1 MQLSFHLSPLPT
13 YKKCKAQNT
22 GAEKHSF
29 RQAHSRELLFARSL
43 KGFNTEREF
52 SPALEN
58 CWASFQTPTVVGK
71 KIQLSG
77 AFYAPDTIMLVA
89 SYYMLST
96 DFYPMLLRLTTWE
109 CAGQDPSQF
118 FGLSSD
124 GRRALAIGPWL
135 LSSGVQL
142 ESTSPSPVL
151 IARNILRLLSP
162 ERGLTFA
169 ASL

>member
-1 MQLSFHLSPLPT
+1 MCRASVQLSFHLSPLPT

-22 GAEKHSF
+22 GAEKHSL

-89 SYYMLST
+89 SDYMLST
-96 DFYPMLLRLTTWE
+96 DFYPMLLQLTTWE
-109 CAGQDPSQF
+109 CADQDPSQSF
-118 FGLSSD
+118 NHCHSPTYRAAST
-124 GRRALAIGPWL
+124 RNALA
-135 LSSGVQL
+135 
-142 ESTSPSPVL
+142 T
-151 IARNILRLLSP
+151 
-162 ERGLTFA
+162 
-169 ASL
+169 